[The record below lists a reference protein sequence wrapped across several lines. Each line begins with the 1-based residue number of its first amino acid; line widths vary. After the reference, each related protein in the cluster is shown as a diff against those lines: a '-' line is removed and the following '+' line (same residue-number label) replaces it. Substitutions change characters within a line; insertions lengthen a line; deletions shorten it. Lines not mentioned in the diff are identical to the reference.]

1 MAANVAVARMEDT
14 QHAGAAHPAYAM
26 RQQVLVSN
34 LQLAAD
40 IGVYAHEIG
49 RRQSLV
55 VHVVLDIEPAADDL
69 LSGTIDYNVIVDA
82 ARALADERIALIE
95 TFGQRLAA
103 VCMAHPSVERAEV
116 LVEKPGALH
125 HALAA
130 SRTVLERSRP
140 QQPAL
145 VTTP

>member
-1 MAANVAVARMEDT
+1 MAPTAAIARMDIEYC
-14 QHAGAAHPAYAM
+14 AAAPQPAYKM
-26 RQQVLVSN
+26 QQQVLVSN

-55 VHVVLDIEPAADDL
+55 VHVVLDIAPTADDL
-69 LSGTIDYNVIVDA
+69 LSQTIDYNLIVDA
-82 ARALADERIALIE
+82 AYALAHERIALIE

-103 VCMAHPSVERAEV
+103 ACMEHPAVERAEV
-116 LVEKPGALH
+116 LVEKPGALN

-130 SRTVLERSRP
+130 SRTVLQR
-140 QQPAL
+140 
-145 VTTP
+145 

>member
-1 MAANVAVARMEDT
+1 MAATVAIARIETEPCAVVAQAAYRM
-14 QHAGAAHPAYAM
+14 Q
-26 RQQVLVSN
+26 QQVLVSN

-55 VHVVLDIEPAADDL
+55 VHVVLDIAPTAEDL
-69 LSGTIDYNVIVDA
+69 LSQTIDYNLIVDA

-103 VCMAHPSVERAEV
+103 VCMEHPSVERAEV
-116 LVEKPGALH
+116 LVEKPGALN

-130 SRTVLERSRP
+130 SRTILERSRP
-140 QQPAL
+140 R
-145 VTTP
+145 

>member
-1 MAANVAVARMEDT
+1 MATNVAVTCVEAEPS
-14 QHAGAAHPAYAM
+14 AGASLSAYSV

-49 RRQSLV
+49 RRQSLI
-55 VHVVLDIEPAADDL
+55 VHVVLDIVPAAGDL
-69 LSGTIDYNVIVDA
+69 LSGTIDYNVIVDT
-82 ARALADERIALIE
+82 ARTLADERIALIE

-130 SRTVLERSRP
+130 SRTVLERSSPR
-140 QQPAL
+140 
-145 VTTP
+145 

>member
-1 MAANVAVARMEDT
+1 MAPTVAIARMETD
-14 QHAGAAHPAYAM
+14 HCAATLQATYRM

-55 VHVVLDIEPAADDL
+55 VHVVLDIEPTSDDL
-69 LSGTIDYNVIVDA
+69 LSQTIDYKLIVDA
-82 ARALADERIALIE
+82 AYALAHERIALIE

-103 VCMAHPSVERAEV
+103 ACMEHPAVERAEV
-116 LVEKPGALH
+116 LVEKPGALN

-130 SRTVLERSRP
+130 SRTVLQR
-140 QQPAL
+140 
-145 VTTP
+145 